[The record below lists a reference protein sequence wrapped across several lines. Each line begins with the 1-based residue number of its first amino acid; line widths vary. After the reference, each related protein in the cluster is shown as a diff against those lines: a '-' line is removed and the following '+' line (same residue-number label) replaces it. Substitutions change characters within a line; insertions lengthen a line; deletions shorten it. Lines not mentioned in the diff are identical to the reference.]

1 MTCATRLA
9 KELSVRLAM
18 GFSVRFRTLLSK
30 RLSMQLSLKNMNWS
44 GT

>member
-9 KELSVRLAM
+9 QELSVRPATGL
-18 GFSVRFRTLLSK
+18 SVRFRTLLSK
-30 RLSMQLSLKNMNWS
+30 RPSMQLSLKNMNWS